1 MIFPDTN
8 CACAQKTKHK
18 MQLARDSVAHELCDD
33 GLCLAAW
40 GRAGEG
46 KPEEIGQL
54 RRAGDG
60 R

>member
-40 GRAGEG
+40 GCAGEG
-46 KPEEIGQL
+46 KPEEVG
-54 RRAGDG
+54 
-60 R
+60 